1 MYDLLIKG
9 GTVVD
14 PSQGIHGVND
24 VAIEDG
30 KIARVGPD
38 IDAAEAAQVVEV
50 KGRVVT
56 PGPDRPAHPRL
67 RRGQR
72 QRGGP
77 QHRRRAR
84 RCDHDGGRRKLRL

>member
-30 KIARVGPD
+30 KVKT
-38 IDAAEAAQVVEV
+38 ETYVV
-50 KGRVVT
+50 
-56 PGPDRPAHPRL
+56 HPRTHGKPISML
-67 RRGQR
+67 
-72 QRGGP
+72 
-77 QHRRRAR
+77 
-84 RCDHDGGRRKLRL
+84 DGYEVELPSRVSMLDV

>member
-30 KIARVGPD
+30 KIARVAPD
-38 IDAAEAAQVVEV
+38 IDAAE
-50 KGRVVT
+50 
-56 PGPDRPAHPRL
+56 PR
-67 RRGQR
+67 RWWRS
-72 QRGGP
+72 
-77 QHRRRAR
+77 RAR
-84 RCDHDGGRRKLRL
+84 W